1 MIAMRTKILHV
12 DYRFSTGQALHFFS
26 IFIFYYIKYN
36 LRAKSLF
43 AVSQIYVPP
52 PHPNYLKMSIVILAA
67 ALSFQQGCIH
77 RSSQLL
83 SYNFVVGLKQVVF
96 DKL

>member
-1 MIAMRTKILHV
+1 MRTKILHV

-52 PHPNYLKMSIVILAA
+52 YPNYLKMSIVILAA
-67 ALSFQQGCIH
+67 AL
-77 RSSQLL
+77 
-83 SYNFVVGLKQVVF
+83 
-96 DKL
+96 